1 MKIIKSEDSLD
12 RFNEAGLAEVLKSSL
27 RKYKYLLYIYIS
39 NFPSWMVVIAIIES
53 TYHNNYWPFKI

>member
-27 RKYKYLLYIYIS
+27 RKYKYLLYIYILIS
-39 NFPSWMVVIAIIES
+39 ALAGLRRSSQCVLGFTSIS
-53 TYHNNYWPFKI
+53 FQ